1 MCWFVADLVTLKAT
15 ANQRLHTVPDE
26 FFFPRDCEKK
36 RVRKMVD
43 PSPPPWCW
51 YSTLQHFLDLGS
63 YTFIH
68 SNSSHASS

>member
-15 ANQRLHTVPDE
+15 ANQRLHTVPNE

-36 RVRKMVD
+36 RVGKMVD
-43 PSPPPWCW
+43 PSLPCCW
-51 YSTLQHFLDLGS
+51 YSTPQHVLDPGS
-63 YTFIH
+63 YPFIH